1 MEEQGE
7 TRRQVTVEEKMEK
20 AGERGE
26 KERGCAPR
34 VECDERETGVE
45 AAC

>member
-1 MEEQGE
+1 MRRNEENWGE
-7 TRRQVTVEEKMEK
+7 
-20 AGERGE
+20 GRGE

-45 AAC
+45 ASC